1 MNKKSQTAVMMAVMT
16 AVVTAVMTT
25 VMTAV
30 MTAVPGLYRE
40 GCRTP
45 RTPPGLYREGENYHK
60 SSKRRSENSLIRCHV
75 LTHQMLRR
83 LAPLG
88 LRQQAN

>member
-1 MNKKSQTAVMMAVMT
+1 MINMNKKSQTAVMMAVMT

-45 RTPPGLYREGENYHK
+45 PNPPGIIPG
-60 SSKRRSENSLIRCHV
+60 
-75 LTHQMLRR
+75 
-83 LAPLG
+83 G
-88 LRQQAN
+88 

>member
-1 MNKKSQTAVMMAVMT
+1 MMAVMT

-60 SSKRRSENSLIRCHV
+60 SFKRRCENPEMSL
-75 LTHQMLRR
+75 LEAQR
-83 LAPLG
+83 LIILS
-88 LRQQAN
+88 